1 MLLLNQLCLD
11 NASER
16 VVQDAL
22 DRAKQGRTTIIIAHR
37 LSTIKNADLI
47 ISIEKGHVMEHGT
60 HEELMEKRGL
70 YYMLVSSQAEKE
82 QTVGIE
88 RTADNEEET
97 EVQPTNSEQRS
108 DEDDDDTVEN
118 TVDLQDSNEIQDTS
132 TRIKPKRRRRLNPSF
147 LLSLLR
153 LNSSEWHFI
162 LVGSI
167 ASLVLGAV
175 IPVFALFLAE
185 IYNLFTEPDIVKQA
199 HLTRLYAIGVILSGF
214 VGGACLFIAS
224 WTFAKSGEELV
235 MRIRRRTFAGL
246 LRQEISYFDQES
258 NSVGALV
265 TRLSADASAIKVI
278 SKLSKYAKECH

>member
-1 MLLLNQLCLD
+1 MDGHHVLPLNQMCLD
-11 NASER
+11 NTSER

-47 ISIEKGHVMEHGT
+47 ISIEKGHVMEYGT
-60 HEELMEKRGL
+60 HEELMEKKGL
-70 YYMLVSSQAEKE
+70 YYTLVSSQADKD
-82 QTVGIE
+82 QTVGTE
-88 RTADNEEET
+88 TPADNEEEI
-97 EVQPTNSEQRS
+97 EVQQTNNEQRS
-108 DEDDDDTVEN
+108 DAEDR
-118 TVDLQDSNEIQDTS
+118 VDFQDLNETHDTS
-132 TRIKPKRRRRLNPSF
+132 IKTKTNLRRRLNPSF

-153 LNSSEWHFI
+153 LNSPEWHFI

-175 IPVFALFLAE
+175 TPVFALFLAE
-185 IYNLFTEPDIVKQA
+185 IYDLFTEPDLVKQA
-199 HLTRLYAIGVILSGF
+199 RLTRLYAIGVILSGF

-235 MRIRRRTFAGL
+235 MRIRRRIFASL
-246 LRQEISYFDQES
+246 LRQDISYFDQES

-278 SKLSKYAKECH
+278 LKRSKLSKYA